1 MGICQ
6 HFMRIVGMR
15 SQILPVVLVLC
26 GVTTTQAQVSID
38 AFTGT
43 AFNLH
48 TPLSIS
54 QEGEADLDFTAHYS
68 TRPMEDTPYFGARV
82 SIWKGDRAFVITL
95 VHHKLY
101 LSNPP
106 PEVAWFRITYGF
118 NMGTVGVAWRRG
130 NLSYTVGA
138 GGVITH
144 ASSMVRGKRY
154 LGTGGPL
161 NRGYTF
167 SGVTALA
174 SVQYKVPVSRA
185 FYLSGETMASASYIE
200 VSVKD
205 GQAHV
210 PAAALHLHAGF
221 GYSF

>member
-1 MGICQ
+1 
-6 HFMRIVGMR
+6 MRLRWAV
-15 SQILPVVLVLC
+15 LPFVLI
-26 GVTTTQAQVSID
+26 GRPPSTSAQVTVD

-43 AFNLH
+43 AFNLPTH
-48 TPLSIS
+48 LSIS
-54 QEGEADLDFTAHYS
+54 QEGEADLNFTAHYD
-68 TRPMEDTPYFGARV
+68 TRPLEDTPYFGARV
-82 SIWKGDRAFVITL
+82 SVWKNNRAFVVTL

-101 LSNPP
+101 LDNPP
-106 PEVAWFRITYGF
+106 PEVQWFRITYGF
-118 NMGTVGVAWRRG
+118 NMGTVGLGWRRG
-130 NLSYTVGA
+130 NLMYTVGA
-138 GGVITH
+138 GAVITH

-167 SGVTALA
+167 SGITALG
-174 SVQYKVPVSRA
+174 SLQYKIPLSRT

-221 GYSF
+221 GYTF

>member
-1 MGICQ
+1 MIS
-6 HFMRIVGMR
+6 GMR
-15 SQILPVVLVLC
+15 FRWAVLLILLTLGQRPTCAL
-26 GVTTTQAQVSID
+26 AQVAID

-43 AFNLH
+43 AYNFH

-54 QEGEADLDFTAHYS
+54 QEGESDLDFTAHYD
-68 TRPMEDTPYFGARV
+68 TRPLEDTPYFGARV
-82 SIWKGDRAFVITL
+82 SVWKGNRAFVITL

-106 PEVAWFRITYGF
+106 SEVGWFRITYGF
-118 NMGTVGVAWRRG
+118 NMGTVGLGWRRG

-138 GGVITH
+138 GAVITH

-161 NRGYTF
+161 NKGYTF
-167 SGVTALA
+167 SGATALA
-174 SVQYKVPVSRA
+174 SVQYKVPISRSI
-185 FYLSGETMASASYIE
+185 YLSGETMASASYIE

-210 PAAALHLHAGF
+210 PAVALHFHAGV
-221 GYSF
+221 GYAF

>member
-1 MGICQ
+1 M
-6 HFMRIVGMR
+6 
-15 SQILPVVLVLC
+15 LVAFRAPGLS
-26 GVTTTQAQVSID
+26 AQVTVD

-48 TPLSIS
+48 TRLSIS
-54 QEGEADLDFTAHYS
+54 QSGEPDLGFTAHYS
-68 TRPMEDTPYFGARV
+68 TRPTEDTPYFGARIA
-82 SIWKGDRAFVITL
+82 IWKNNRAWVGTL

-101 LSNPP
+101 LENPP
-106 PEVAWFRITYGF
+106 PEVEWFRITYGF
-118 NMGTVGVAWRRG
+118 NMATLGLGWRHG

-138 GGVITH
+138 GAVITH
-144 ASSMVRGKRY
+144 ASNSVRGKRY

-167 SGVTALA
+167 SGVTALG
-174 SVQYKVPVSRA
+174 SLQYKLPLSHALYV
-185 FYLSGETMASASYIE
+185 SGETMASVSYIE

-210 PAAALHLHAGF
+210 PAAALHLHAGV
-221 GYSF
+221 GYTF